1 MVNKKDNKNV
11 IQNTLSTIL
20 LPKEEGNSPNFDGY
34 VVIGAGLP
42 RTGTLSMKTAL
53 EKLLN
58 GPCYHMRQVLDGG
71 VEEIDHWEKVLNGKI
86 SREEWKLFLEGRGFR
101 SGVDYPISHH
111 FE

>member
-1 MVNKKDNKNV
+1 MANNKDNKNV

-71 VEEIDHWEKVLNGKI
+71 VEDEVIN
-86 SREEWKLFLEGRGFR
+86 S
-101 SGVDYPISHH
+101 
-111 FE
+111 